1 MGISTAEQWDSVSE
15 ALPASRVELDFA
27 AAIHILAGET
37 QWYAIQVR
45 AQFEKKVDW
54 QLRRK
59 GIETFLPLLKQMRQ
73 WSDRRKLVEIPLFAG
88 YGFVRLQLSSEMRLR
103 VLQTPGVLGFVG
115 FQHGATP
122 VPASQIESLRR
133 LLESEADC
141 TIRPFLR
148 NGQRVRIRGGALEGV
163 EGILQENGKNL
174 VISIDCIQRSIA
186 IKIQGYDLETV

>member
-15 ALPASRVELDFA
+15 ALPASRVQLGFA
-27 AAIHILAGET
+27 PAVHILAGET
-37 QWYAIQVR
+37 RWYAIQIR

-59 GIETFLPLLKQMRQ
+59 GIETFLPLLRQVHQ

-88 YGFVRLQLSSEMRLR
+88 YAFVRLQLSREMRLR
-103 VLQTPGVLGFVG
+103 VLETPGVLGFVG
-115 FQHGATP
+115 FQQGATP
-122 VPASQIESLRR
+122 IPASQIDGLRR
-133 LLESEADC
+133 LLESETNC

-148 NGQRVRIRGGALEGV
+148 NGQRVRIHGGALEGV

-174 VISIDCIQRSIA
+174 VISIECIQRSIA